1 MTPNRIMGVGA
12 LALLA
17 ACAPGA
23 ARAPV
28 VPTEFHRVGALEVS
42 AVVERNQTEV
52 LGAVDL
58 MNTGADTVRLEYAG
72 YCALAL
78 LLYPAEPA
86 ARAPRWDSSEWWV
99 RQGDCPAGTFR
110 VDIPPITLARIVAP
124 VMDARQILGDSLP
137 GGSYTGA
144 VRLRIVQPRDT
155 TLVMLGG
162 RVRLDRATVVAT
174 RALAARAD
182 AGYPPSSPIESP
194 SLAPER

>member
-1 MTPNRIMGVGA
+1 MAPSRITGVGA

-17 ACAPGA
+17 ACAPA
-23 ARAPV
+23 ATRAPI

-58 MNTGADTVRLEYAG
+58 MNTGTDTVRLEYAG

-78 LLYPAEPA
+78 LLYPAETA

-99 RQGDCPAGTFR
+99 RRGDCPEGNFR

-124 VMDARQILGDSLP
+124 VIDAGQILGDSLP

-162 RVRLDRATVVAT
+162 RVRLERTGAVAT
-174 RALAARAD
+174 RALASRGST
-182 AGYPPSSPIESP
+182 GYPPSSLIDSP